1 MNNRAI
7 FLDLVSIGAIKF
19 NEDWRLAS
27 ITTYNYISNAL
38 KKSEHN
44 TDSVGVVSTI
54 PGIDVGDVV
63 RELSEADLNRINSEL
78 IVTNS
83 SGEETSRALL
93 QRAYELGGAS
103 PQVCFVSEDAWLR
116 SEAHSVGMSVCPHP
130 LLIPSDWQERYRY
143 VRIRL
148 PRGAGE
154 GDLRTVMSRIQF
166 LPLYVSRGATM
177 DVIGITTGAGTAYLA
192 NARIEVDLLGPVD
205 APLLSD
211 LYLLRD
217 DRAKKTG
224 YLSHEGQASRFSG
237 SEDADRLLLATR
249 DGLVVALPG
258 GISVEGY
265 HFEEAYHG
273 HNLKLAA
280 DASLIERFDLQP
292 RAASFLR
299 TRMDVTG
306 LDLSKR
312 EVEVLASL
320 AAANIETVVKP
331 LAGQS
336 PLLDGGHLR
345 SRHIHSE
352 DNPRAVR
359 EIASRLAALDPDIKI
374 RLHAFTHEGKLLH
387 NVEGEVSSKESNEI
401 VLVTAHLD
409 STAAFDSDFDPEH
422 GKAPGADDDASG
434 VAAALAIASVIRKL
448 RLISPLRRTIR
459 FVLFNAEEHGLV
471 GSKAYAKQ
479 QADSLAMIVAVLQ
492 MDMVGYNVKPPR
504 TWEVHAGY
512 WPDPE
517 VQRRSLS
524 VAKTVKSLTRSV
536 SPDLEEPQIHSSNE
550 DMLDEAEGRSDHA
563 SFHERGYAACVASE
577 DFFPMATPENPN
589 PDSEGNPAYHR
600 GKDTFIDPEYAADI
614 ARVIAAT
621 AWILARQEAIGL
633 SASHK
638 HNRGK
643 AQKEG

>member
-1 MNNRAI
+1 MNNRVI
-7 FLDLVSIGAIKF
+7 FLDLVSIGAINF
-19 NEDWRLAS
+19 TENWHLAS
-27 ITTYNYISNAL
+27 ITPYNYIANAL
-38 KKSEHN
+38 KMSEPHI
-44 TDSVGVVSTI
+44 DAVGVVSTI
-54 PGIDVGDVV
+54 PGIYIDDVV
-63 RELSEADLNRINSEL
+63 RRLTEANLNGINSKL
-78 IVTNS
+78 IVANP
-83 SGEETSRALL
+83 SGEVASRTLL

-103 PQVCFVSEDAWLR
+103 PEVCFVSEDAWLR
-116 SEAHSVGMSVCPHP
+116 SEAHSVGMSACPHP
-130 LLIPSDWQERYRY
+130 LLIPSDWKERYRY

-154 GDLRTVMSRIQF
+154 GDLRTIMSRIQF
-166 LPLYVSRGATM
+166 VPLYVSKGVTM
-177 DVIGITTGAGTAYLA
+177 NVIGITTGAGTANLA

-217 DRAKKTG
+217 DRAKRTG
-224 YLSHEGQASRFSG
+224 YLSQVGQASRFSG
-237 SEDADRLLLATR
+237 SDDADRLLLATR

-265 HFEEAYHG
+265 HFEEAHHG

-280 DASLIERFDLQP
+280 DVSLIERFDLQA

-299 TRMDVTG
+299 TGMDVAG
-306 LDLSKR
+306 LDLSKQ

-320 AAANIETVVKP
+320 AAADIETVVKP

-352 DNPRAVR
+352 DNPRAVK
-359 EIASRLAALDPDIKI
+359 EIASRLAALNPDIKI

-387 NVEGEVSSKESNEI
+387 NVEGELASEQSNEV

-434 VAAALAIASVIRKL
+434 VAAVLAIASVILQL
-448 RLISPLRRTIR
+448 RSISPLRRTIR

-492 MDMVGYNVKPPR
+492 MDMIGYNVKPPR

-512 WPDPE
+512 WPDPD

-524 VAKTVKSLTRSV
+524 VAKTVKSLSRAV
-536 SPDLEEPQIHSSNE
+536 SPDLKEPQIHSSSE

-563 SFHERGYAACVASE
+563 SFQERGYAACVASE
-577 DFFPMATPENPN
+577 DFFPMATQENPN

-600 GKDTFIDPEYAADI
+600 GHDTFVDPEYAADI

-621 AWILARQEAIGL
+621 AWILARQQAIGP
-633 SASHK
+633 SASHM

-643 AQKEG
+643 ARKEG